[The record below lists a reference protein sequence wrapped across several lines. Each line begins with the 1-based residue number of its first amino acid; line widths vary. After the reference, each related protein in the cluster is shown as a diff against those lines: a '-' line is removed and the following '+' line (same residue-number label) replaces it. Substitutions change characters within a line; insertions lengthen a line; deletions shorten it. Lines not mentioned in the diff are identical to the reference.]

1 VRYIRARPAKADF
14 DLAKLPLDDRPSY
27 ELLTKAKTVAVF
39 QLKAAACR
47 AC

>member
-1 VRYIRARPAKADF
+1 MADF
-14 DLAKLPLDDRPSY
+14 NLDTLPLNDRPSY

-39 QLKAAACR
+39 QLESRAACR